1 MGKGTITGEI
11 GDGKYNVE
19 IDTGSAALAARVA
32 KLNAEIVEWQAE
44 KVTADAF
51 LVAELA
57 KGPPLLANID
67 ALIGAYKTA
76 TSTGEGVEEALVAVN
91 AAVVARAEWNL
102 SIFSAG
108 APADQLASL
117 IAQAQKDIATLNG
130 FDVTSNASLWCA
142 DFTLEADGECGI
154 IEVPG
159 ESKTLLIVPEAL
171 APTIDDGEVVARPVQ
186 DSAQLF
192 YNLAILPGWQKFKP
206 TYRFGT
212 LAAIDYDGDTGS
224 VTLETAY
231 SSAQNLN
238 VNQTG
243 FLSNVPIEYMTCN
256 AAAFDNGDQ
265 VVVKF
270 TGQDWAAPKVVGFKS
285 NPKPCGAYKLAF
297 LIGAQAQTI
306 IPPTVGAPTGDEILT
321 ITYPSPGLRVYERQ
335 YTANTRLP
343 WPPASGVNNQSLY
356 NSIHLRF
363 SVAWK
368 LERQTDTYFENFHR
382 SLYREASSGEYTTME
397 AVPPSSG
404 FGYIVECL
412 LNDVVAGHKIGTS
425 NVTIVPGT
433 DPYGQPIPAIGVGT
447 SLLEVYNWT
456 QAQNSGYGPGYYPVG
471 LDFDLCTS
479 KMLDT
484 YPSVP
489 RVISIYELGTPDRV
503 NQYQLESI
511 GPPALMANG
520 VNGNVP
526 NQQIPNFFNGT
537 VNSKAIQSLSMA
549 IYKRKGGG

>member
-11 GDGKYNVE
+11 GEAKYNVE

-67 ALIGAYKTA
+67 ALIVAYKTA

-117 IAQAQKDIATLNG
+117 IAQAQKDITTLNG
-130 FDVTSNASLWCA
+130 FDVTSNESLWCA

-159 ESKTLLIVPEAL
+159 ESKTMLIVPEAL
-171 APTIDDGEVVARPVQ
+171 APTGDDGEVVARPVQ

-212 LAAIDYDGDTGS
+212 LAGIDYDGDTGS

-256 AAAFDNGDQ
+256 AVAFENGDQ

-270 TGQDWAAPKVVGFKS
+270 TGQDWATPKVVGFKS

-297 LIGAQAQTI
+297 MLESNITSSSFIGPFNLRAGQITSS
-306 IPPTVGAPTGDEILT
+306 TV
-321 ITYPSPGLRVYERQ
+321 YPSPGQTITTTNYDALVYPIGRPAGKYQVTINIRV
-335 YTANTRLP
+335 
-343 WPPASGVNNQSLY
+343 
-356 NSIHLRF
+356 RF
-363 SVAWK
+363 DCAWK
-368 LERQTDTYFENFHR
+368 QLRRDSTYFENFR
-382 SLYREASSGEYTTME
+382 TGGLREKDLGIKKDIPAVIPPGSTLGWDVAAAVTGITLGRFSDTREVVSGLDQFGNEIDNICTGTTVGMDYYYTQPINASNPNY
-397 AVPPSSG
+397 
-404 FGYIVECL
+404 F
-412 LNDVVAGHKIGTS
+412 
-425 NVTIVPGT
+425 VPGLDRAHAT
-433 DPYGQPIPAIGVGT
+433 AAM
-447 SLLEVYNWT
+447 LE
-456 QAQNSGYGPGYYPVG
+456 S
-471 LDFDLCTS
+471 F
-479 KMLDT
+479 
-484 YPSVP
+484 PSVP
-489 RVISIYELGTPDRV
+489 QNIKIRDILSPSEKYVEYELET
-503 NQYQLESI
+503 Y
-511 GPPALMANG
+511 GPPCQ
-520 VNGNVP
+520 VNPITAG
-526 NQQIPNFFNGT
+526 QQYEIPTLAPYSSPRNKSIPN
-537 VNSKAIQSLSMA
+537 IEMA
-549 IYKRKGGG
+549 IYKLKGAP